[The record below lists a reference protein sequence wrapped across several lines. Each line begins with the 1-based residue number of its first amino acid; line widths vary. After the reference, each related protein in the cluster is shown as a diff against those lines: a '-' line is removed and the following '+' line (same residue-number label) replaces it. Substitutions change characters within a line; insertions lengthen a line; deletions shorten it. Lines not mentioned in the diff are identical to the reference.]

1 MLTACSLNN
10 RRESARTD
18 HVPGNDC
25 DRNVVGFCDRDNILT
40 DFGLYSIIMTEI
52 RLESEWGIR
61 MKKGMESRNRIIDA
75 AEKLF
80 ARKGYAA
87 TSVQDILDALGI
99 SKGGFYHYFDTKME
113 LLTEV
118 CARRTEDWYLRG
130 VEAVRGM
137 QGGCVEKLNAAI
149 KLMNMLNREGPSM
162 LATLTETGL
171 SGEDAPAL
179 QKIRATTM
187 RIITPLIAE
196 ILENGVDEHEFLVRR
211 PEHTARLITALALD
225 INEELSRD
233 IAVGYASP
241 ECAYNAMELLNTY
254 RETIELMVNAPY
266 GSIQIFDLAE
276 MVDSVSRIAERLS
289 AASQRS

>member
-40 DFGLYSIIMTEI
+40 DFGLYSIIVTEI

-118 CARRTEDWYLRG
+118 CARRTEYGLFDMVL
-130 VEAVRGM
+130 VHL
-137 QGGCVEKLNAAI
+137 GGEEPC
-149 KLMNMLNREGPSM
+149 
-162 LATLTETGL
+162 
-171 SGEDAPAL
+171 
-179 QKIRATTM
+179 
-187 RIITPLIAE
+187 AE
-196 ILENGVDEHEFLVRR
+196 IYVEG
-211 PEHTARLITALALD
+211 TAEKTD
-225 INEELSRD
+225 
-233 IAVGYASP
+233 V
-241 ECAYNAMELLNTY
+241 
-254 RETIELMVNAPY
+254 
-266 GSIQIFDLAE
+266 
-276 MVDSVSRIAERLS
+276 
-289 AASQRS
+289 